1 MNQKGKLMLIAAAGA
16 LAILVATFVVSCALG
31 RGDDGDAQEPTQ
43 AQAEQAGDQ
52 SQSAIA
58 YKTPEEEA
66 MAVLAE
72 SVWRSGNGAELSFRE
87 GRFAEAEADKA
98 NLATF
103 DVTQVLPQDGGFA
116 LTLSVDATK
125 GSDEHDGLVVL
136 EKGKD
141 GVWSVTSDEFKLAKT
156 YKAVPGP
163 GAEIKVEGVDSNL
176 LPLIAGDKEGI
187 EKAVQER
194 AAKAAPG
201 ATRATWSQQV
211 LMDYSQ
217 GMLTTSFTLDDA
229 AKTVITVT
237 YRDGAFEAVG

>member
-1 MNQKGKLMLIAAAGA
+1 MNQKGKLMLIAVAGA
-16 LAILVATFVVSCALG
+16 LAILVATSVVSCAVG
-31 RGDDGDAQEPTQ
+31 RGDDCDAQEPTQ
-43 AQAEQAGDQ
+43 AQAEQAGAQ
-52 SQSAIA
+52 PQSATA

-72 SVWRSGNGAELSFRE
+72 SVWRSSNGAELSFRE
-87 GRFAEAEADKA
+87 GRFAEAEADKT

-103 DVTQVLPQDGGFA
+103 DVTQVLLQGEGFA

-125 GSDEHDGLVVL
+125 DVDGHDGLAVL

-201 ATRATWSQQV
+201 ATKATWSQQV

>member
-16 LAILVATFVVSCALG
+16 LAILVATSVVSCALG
-31 RGDDGDAQEPTQ
+31 RGDDGDAEGTTQ
-43 AQAEQAGDQ
+43 TQTEQAGSQ
-52 SQSAIA
+52 PQSATA

-72 SVWRSGNGAELSFRE
+72 SAWRSGNGAELSFRE

-103 DVTQVLPQDGGFA
+103 DVTQVLPQGDGFA

-125 GSDEHDGLVVL
+125 DVDGHDGLVVL

-141 GVWSVTSDEFKLAKT
+141 GVWSVTSDEFELAKT

-201 ATRATWSQQV
+201 ATKATWSQQV

>member
-1 MNQKGKLMLIAAAGA
+1 MNKKGKMAIAATAA
-16 LAILVATFVVSCALG
+16 MILLVIAVSAASCSLG
-31 RGDDGDAQEPTQ
+31 GNGDGNGEEPAKT
-43 AQAEQAGDQ
+43 QAEQAGSQPQ
-52 SQSAIA
+52 STTA

-66 MAVLAE
+66 MAVLSG
-72 SVWRSGNGAELSFRE
+72 SVWQSGNGAELSFRE

-125 GSDEHDGLVVL
+125 GSDEHDALVVL

-141 GVWSVTSDEFKLAKT
+141 GAWNVTSDEFRLAKT

-163 GAEIKVEGVDSNL
+163 GAEIKVEGIDSNL